1 MYVVVIR
8 CDTAVSYYTVLHMY
22 VYYVATTLVA
32 ALLRLFFYEKKT
44 ATTTTT
50 TTTTFSVFLDIHAIE
65 RTNAR
70 GESCVQ

>member
-50 TTTTFSVFLDIHAIE
+50 TFSVFLDIHAIE